1 MKKRWLFLSATVA
14 MLALGVLMTGAAFA
28 QEASTDDQSRVG
40 KLASRVAQIL
50 GLGED
55 EVSDAINQARTEL
68 RIEAAQNKLD
78 RMVEAGTLTQEQADE
93 YIAWLEA
100 QPDDGPGFGHNGFG
114 GKRFGRHGR
123 GVGGH
128 GRGHFSAPQA
138 PLDGTLAAGDDAL

>member
-1 MKKRWLFLSATVA
+1 MKKRWLFLTATVA
-14 MLALGVLMTGAAFA
+14 MLALGTLMAGAAFA
-28 QEASTDDQSRVG
+28 QEADTDAQSGVG

-55 EVSDAINQARTEL
+55 EVSDAIRQARTEL

-78 RMVEAGTLTQEQADE
+78 RMVEAGTLTQEQGDE

-100 QPDDGPGFGHNGFG
+100 QPADSPGFGHNGFG

-123 GVGGH
+123 GMGGH